1 MLFKKEETLPLSKTF
16 DVYKTSRKL
25 KKGEYNYLPIKI
37 LEGESDIEDR
47 NDFVCE
53 VGIPGKD
60 LPYDLPA
67 GTPIELTVKINES
80 RELSITSYIPL
91 IDMSFNAR
99 TTLTDKEIDPD
110 ELSTK
115 LIGQRKRSEAVF
127 EYASPDEQQR
137 ISDALKS
144 ATESVNNA
152 RSDSDEKRK
161 ANKQLKNLQIMLD
174 ELEEE
179 KKMPQLVR
187 EYNTRLQELDKIIN
201 EYADPKQKEEN
212 LKQLKSIKTDG
223 DQAIKASNRI
233 LLSSAN
239 EQLENLKLKAIYSN
253 PNTWI
258 AAFRQLIDQDNFL
271 NEEEAKYYINKG
283 SQAIQAKNYE
293 ELKVCV
299 NQLSM
304 LRPAGKQKDIDLS
317 GITR

>member
-1 MLFKKEETLPLSKTF
+1 
-16 DVYKTSRKL
+16 
-25 KKGEYNYLPIKI
+25 
-37 LEGESDIEDR
+37 
-47 NDFVCE
+47 
-53 VGIPGKD
+53 
-60 LPYDLPA
+60 
-67 GTPIELTVKINES
+67 
-80 RELSITSYIPL
+80 
-91 IDMSFNAR
+91 MSFNAR